1 MRPCES
7 SYDHLGVQVVVGELV
22 RHAMPQQ
29 AGGSKCHSTAVRQ
42 AVIGAVRQCL
52 QGASASWNAEE
63 FQLGQ
68 VIIGDVSYPTVRFKL
83 QPPHTPWVHAGLSLP
98 HDTKQPD
105 LQKTRRSAW
114 TADQLCF
121 KQKKNAGDVWY
132 LRCCC
137 VATSGGYSV
146 VQSRA
151 TVATLFGEV
160 SQHDAALGAPVFFVV
175 PSHRAVLEVDDLL
188 QATVPIPAVQ
198 LLDSSLCRSDDK
210 RWLSQ
215 MLPNVGVSKAELRR
229 ILTEAQVHELEKCY
243 LQGFE
248 QGTLARDLLLKVR
261 CRSPVRPQPQT
272 LNATLS
278 TPNPQP
284 CTLNPRGLSR
294 STSCFLPAFTRSTPL
309 PHLFF
314 SSGPMS
320 AAPSDTR
327 AIPQGARGA
336 RYNPFDDG
344 REPQSNRERAQLEG
358 FVSALGFVVLG
369 MSLCARFAS
378 LALMLNV
385 EDEPRFPSLLG
396 IDWANETEDHA
407 HHVLDRVMSRLNQ
420 GVAERN
426 HLGHIFNHVVQAS
439 DPKLHKDVLFEVN
452 RCFNNNNHNAMA
464 AIDSGALNRT
474 ALRMEMYSQWQSQKA
489 DSRFDKIGLPED
501 GERRQIVVDDFNDEP
516 AGSQLREAKDLVH
529 TLASSQTA
537 QSTLANVARSASG
550 LHSRQG
556 TTAQSFHADGEY
568 NLNSPADIG
577 VHPLWR
583 NLYLVSVQPVQSP
596 TALNVVPGSAQL
608 MALLPEDCSDTGRCW
623 NMDELCKRAGL
634 PGFGCA
640 LPHLS
645 LSLFPG
651 SYVMFLD
658 HFIHGGGACCD
669 QFGSWRVHMY
679 SDGIGTHDRVAHLET
694 CLLGPKCCSIAGIPG
709 PQWGHSTDVDAQS
722 ITCGLLQR
730 SKAALHLRSQC
741 HQLTPTP
748 WAKI

>member
-1 MRPCES
+1 
-7 SYDHLGVQVVVGELV
+7 
-22 RHAMPQQ
+22 
-29 AGGSKCHSTAVRQ
+29 
-42 AVIGAVRQCL
+42 
-52 QGASASWNAEE
+52 
-63 FQLGQ
+63 
-68 VIIGDVSYPTVRFKL
+68 
-83 QPPHTPWVHAGLSLP
+83 
-98 HDTKQPD
+98 
-105 LQKTRRSAW
+105 
-114 TADQLCF
+114 
-121 KQKKNAGDVWY
+121 
-132 LRCCC
+132 
-137 VATSGGYSV
+137 
-146 VQSRA
+146 
-151 TVATLFGEV
+151 
-160 SQHDAALGAPVFFVV
+160 
-175 PSHRAVLEVDDLL
+175 
-188 QATVPIPAVQ
+188 
-198 LLDSSLCRSDDK
+198 
-210 RWLSQ
+210 
-215 MLPNVGVSKAELRR
+215 
-229 ILTEAQVHELEKCY
+229 
-243 LQGFE
+243 
-248 QGTLARDLLLKVR
+248 
-261 CRSPVRPQPQT
+261 
-272 LNATLS
+272 
-278 TPNPQP
+278 
-284 CTLNPRGLSR
+284 
-294 STSCFLPAFTRSTPL
+294 
-309 PHLFF
+309 
-314 SSGPMS
+314 
-320 AAPSDTR
+320 
-327 AIPQGARGA
+327 
-336 RYNPFDDG
+336 
-344 REPQSNRERAQLEG
+344 
-358 FVSALGFVVLG
+358 
-369 MSLCARFAS
+369 
-378 LALMLNV
+378 
-385 EDEPRFPSLLG
+385 
-396 IDWANETEDHA
+396 
-407 HHVLDRVMSRLNQ
+407 
-420 GVAERN
+420 
-426 HLGHIFNHVVQAS
+426 
-439 DPKLHKDVLFEVN
+439 
-452 RCFNNNNHNAMA
+452 
-464 AIDSGALNRT
+464 
-474 ALRMEMYSQWQSQKA
+474 MYSQWQSQKA
-489 DSRFDKIGLPED
+489 DSRDDTPWAGSCLRRPLLDKKDRSVWVEDMTAILGTEVDDTPWAGSCLRRPLLDKKDRFDKTGLPED

-730 SKAALHLRSQC
+730 ALAALHLRTQC